1 MNKPSIRAGETHT
14 RPAAAVKTVVVAESI
29 SSDSSSLLFNK
40 RQLARIKNPA
50 AHGEITFKD
59 SESARNQNSSPA
71 NSSKRATSYSS
82 HLNQSGD
89 WIIRSKSCTLQRVE
103 NHKTRK

>member
-14 RPAAAVKTVVVAESI
+14 RPATAVKTAVVAEPI
-29 SSDSSSLLFNK
+29 SSDPSSLLFNK
-40 RQLARIKNPA
+40 RPLARIQKPA

-71 NSSKRATSYSS
+71 NSSKRTTSYSS
-82 HLNQSGD
+82 HLNQSEN

-103 NHKTRK
+103 NYKTRK